1 MEEGA
6 SKKDSMI
13 ICPIGGQRLP
23 EIELARR
30 SGAEF
35 SKFLFRRCDFSDHCL
50 LRRGFLSLLF
60 GFGEKVVNSVA
71 PLGLSFSIFRFLL
84 SSLHFLRFRISRVA
98 HWRPPSLGRR

>member
-1 MEEGA
+1 MVRTW
-6 SKKDSMI
+6 SKKDSRI
-13 ICPIGGQRLP
+13 TCPIGRQAPPKRGRVL
-23 EIELARR
+23 EI
-30 SGAEF
+30 
-35 SKFLFRRCDFSDHCL
+35 LFRRCDFSDHCL